1 MPRPPVV
8 LVRVRVIV
16 WTMATVIEK
25 HRRSIRMCGY
35 HYSSCGAYFITICS
49 FERKNIFGEIV
60 DGKMLL
66 NDYGLV
72 VQEHWSAVPDHF
84 PFAEL
89 SGHVVMPNHFHGII
103 FINAEEGEACLA
115 PTMHTAFSTPRAVI
129 KPNSLGAIIAAFK
142 SSVTK
147 RINELRRS
155 PGSPVWQRNYFEHIV
170 RNDEEMFQ
178 IQEYIESNPL
188 KWELDSENQTSS
200 KRMPDSNHP

>member
-1 MPRPPVV
+1 MHLNEYGKVV
-8 LVRVRVIV
+8 L
-16 WTMATVIEK
+16 
-25 HRRSIRMCGY
+25 
-35 HYSSCGAYFITICS
+35 
-49 FERKNIFGEIV
+49 
-60 DGKMLL
+60 
-66 NDYGLV
+66 
-72 VQEHWSAVPDHF
+72 EHWHAVPEHF
-84 PFAEL
+84 PCAEL
-89 SGHVVMPNHFHGII
+89 CGDVIMPNHFHGVV
-103 FINAEEGEACLA
+103 FINAEEGKACLA
-115 PTMHTAFSTPRAVI
+115 PTAHSASSTPKAVL
-129 KPNSLGAIIAAFK
+129 KANSLGAIIAAFK

>member
-1 MPRPPVV
+1 
-8 LVRVRVIV
+8 
-16 WTMATVIEK
+16 MATVIEK

-147 RINELRRS
+147 RINELRSS
-155 PGSPVWQRNYFEHIV
+155 PGAPVWQRNYYEHIV

-178 IQEYIESNPL
+178 IQEYIPRFFDSAEL
-188 KWELDSENQTSS
+188 KAHKQNSPGQ
-200 KRMPDSNHP
+200 RPGFA